1 MNAIKIN
8 NLTKSYNKHLVLENI
23 DLEISN
29 DKYNFI
35 LGGNGV
41 GKSTF
46 IKCLLDEVKY
56 QGSINLNNKK
66 ISYAPERLNLP
77 EYIKM
82 YDFLL
87 LISKINGLKEN
98 TKIDQYL
105 ETFEILKYKN
115 YQIGKLSNGTKRK
128 IVIIQAL
135 INNSDI
141 YIFDEPL
148 TGLDEN
154 LKNSFIKELRK
165 FKKNNKIIIIAT
177 HRLNDFKV
185 RDKNIIQFGVP
196 NEFNEIT
203 SKVYIK

>member
-1 MNAIKIN
+1 MTSTIYSSSFEA
-8 NLTKSYNKHLVLENI
+8 KSP
-23 DLEISN
+23 ISPSL
-29 DKYNFI
+29 I
-35 LGGNGV
+35 LI
-41 GKSTF
+41 F
-46 IKCLLDEVKY
+46 F
-56 QGSINLNNKK
+56 KK
-66 ISYAPERLNLP
+66 I
-77 EYIKM
+77 
-82 YDFLL
+82 
-87 LISKINGLKEN
+87 ISKINGLKEN

-154 LKNSFIKELRK
+154 SKNSFIKELRK

>member
-1 MNAIKIN
+1 M
-8 NLTKSYNKHLVLENI
+8 
-23 DLEISN
+23 
-29 DKYNFI
+29 
-35 LGGNGV
+35 
-41 GKSTF
+41 
-46 IKCLLDEVKY
+46 
-56 QGSINLNNKK
+56 
-66 ISYAPERLNLP
+66 
-77 EYIKM
+77 
-82 YDFLL
+82 
-87 LISKINGLKEN
+87 
-98 TKIDQYL
+98 
-105 ETFEILKYKN
+105 
-115 YQIGKLSNGTKRK
+115 SNGTKRK

-154 LKNSFIKELRK
+154 SKNSFIKELRK

>member
-154 LKNSFIKELRK
+154 SKNSFIKELRK
-165 FKKNNKIIIIAT
+165 FKKNNKIIIIRSA
-177 HRLNDFKV
+177 
-185 RDKNIIQFGVP
+185 Q
-196 NEFNEIT
+196 
-203 SKVYIK
+203 

>member
-1 MNAIKIN
+1 MDKQEIIK
-8 NLTKSYNKHLVLENI
+8 NI
-23 DLEISN
+23 ALRTGGDI
-29 DKYNFI
+29 Y
-35 LGGNGV
+35 LGVVGAV
-41 GKSTF
+41 RTGKSTF

-154 LKNSFIKELRK
+154 SKNSFIKELRK